1 MIAAAPKP
9 HIDVFFLLQGS
20 TKGLCPGEDMY
31 RQQWAASRASYPS
44 HGLFDVYPYLP
55 WTSVLLL
62 PFRLVFG
69 DIRYGL
75 VAAWPSPP
83 GSRAGLHGS
92 GAAESPG
99 AVATSR
105 RCCRCSSRCIP
116 R

>member
-1 MIAAAPKP
+1 
-9 HIDVFFLLQGS
+9 
-20 TKGLCPGEDMY
+20 MY

-75 VAAWPSPP
+75 VAALAVAAAL
-83 GSRAGLHGS
+83 SRAARRRRSAHR
-92 GAAESPG
+92 PP
-99 AVATSR
+99 ATSR